1 MFSFFQNLPF
11 ASECEFKPNA
21 NNNSPALLP
30 GGFFLPQ
37 GTDLSQP
44 PPGYKGPY
52 DPHQQEDGTVG
63 SEVEFVEP
71 NDNGDV
77 EVIAVFH

>member
-1 MFSFFQNLPF
+1 MI
-11 ASECEFKPNA
+11 
-21 NNNSPALLP
+21 P
-30 GGFFLPQ
+30 GGFFLP

-44 PPGYKGPY
+44 PPGYKTQGY
-52 DPHQQEDGTVG
+52 DISHQQEEVTVS

-77 EVIAVFH
+77 EVSFFIIVIVIN